1 MAQITQTGPEL
12 YVVPTGHLKTEW
24 RVPPRYTPQSVL
36 GTGVYGTVVKAF
48 DNVAQKLVA
57 IKRIPK
63 DKLCKND
70 SEALRALR
78 QVTVLRRLKHPN
90 IKAVRDAFEPV
101 VGADGL
107 IHALFVPARPNP
119 RLCEQRSAPVH
130 AHTPAGAGMSCM
142 STAAA
147 ASLTSSINR
156 RHREQLPLTGTK
168 SSRA

>member
-12 YVVPTGHLKTEW
+12 YVVPTGHFKTEW
-24 RVPPRYTPQSVL
+24 RVPPRYTPQAVL

-57 IKRIPK
+57 IKRMPK

-78 QVTVLRRLKHPN
+78 EIAVLRRLKHPN
-90 IKAVRDAFEPV
+90 IVAVLDAFEPV

-107 IHALFVPARPNP
+107 IHALCAPRAPTRAFV
-119 RLCEQRSAPVH
+119 RSALH
-130 AHTPAGAGMSCM
+130 RRM
-142 STAAA
+142 
-147 ASLTSSINR
+147 LTR
-156 RHREQLPLTGTK
+156 RFVQVCCVRVRRLQPH
-168 SSRA
+168 